1 MNIYMK
7 MPCKTQLLRHNGFN
21 ASTDVTE
28 VNAHIHSP
36 YSFSSFDSV
45 GQAAEKAYREGV
57 KVVGINDFN
66 TTDGYES
73 WAEECLKRNLFPLF
87 NIEFVTLSR
96 EDQASG
102 IQVNDPNNPGRTYIS
117 GKGLSFP
124 MSLKGESLEK
134 LSSIRSVSNSYVEH
148 MCSKLNNHLD
158 ACASPFAIDFRE
170 VTETLTKGNIRERH
184 LAKALRMKVEE
195 HFSDSGSRS
204 AFYEHLFGGKSLKS
218 DHRNAASVENEIRG
232 NLLKAGGPAFVPES
246 PESFPEIEDVCRII
260 IDAGGITTY
269 PFLADDAKGN
279 FTGFEKDIEK
289 AVETLKERKIHS
301 VEFIPS
307 RNTVGVLE
315 RYAGYCW
322 NNGMI
327 VTFGTEH
334 NTPLM
339 EPVKVS
345 ASGTTEL
352 SPLLKEIGYKGACIV
367 AAHQYL
373 TGTNE
378 NGYIT
383 NSGDLVSNDY
393 SELIRL
399 GHALIISVTKK

>member
-1 MNIYMK
+1 MNIYLK
-7 MPCKTQLLRHNGFN
+7 MSPKTQLLRNDGFN
-21 ASTDVTE
+21 ATGSVME
-28 VNAHIHSP
+28 VNAHMHSP

-45 GQAAEKAYREGV
+45 RQAAEMAYREGV

-73 WAEECLKRNLFPLF
+73 WAEECLNRDLFPLF
-87 NIEFVTLSR
+87 NIEFVALSR
-96 EDQASG
+96 EYQASG

-134 LSSIRSVSNSYVEH
+134 LSTIRSVANSYVEQ
-148 MCSKLNNHLD
+148 MCTKLNDHLT
-158 ACASPFAIDFRE
+158 ACASPFSIDFNE
-170 VTETLTKGNIRERH
+170 VTVSLTKGNIRERH
-184 LAKALRMKVEE
+184 LAKALRMKVDE
-195 HFSDSGSRS
+195 HFSDSGSR
-204 AFYEHLFGGKSLKS
+204 AVFYERLFGGKSLKS
-218 DHRNAASVENEIRG
+218 DPGNAAAVENEIRG

-246 PESFPEIEDVCRII
+246 PDSFPEVADVCRII
-260 IDAGGITTY
+260 IDAGGIPTY

-289 AVETLKERKIHS
+289 AVGTLQERSIHS

-307 RNTVGVLE
+307 RNTVSVLE

-322 NNGMI
+322 NKGMI

-334 NTPLM
+334 NTPLL

-345 ASGTTEL
+345 ASGTTDL
-352 SPLLKEIGYKGACIV
+352 SPFLKEIGYKGACIV

-373 TGTNE
+373 TGTGE
-378 NGYIT
+378 KGYLD
-383 NSGDLVSNDY
+383 NSGDLVSCDY
-393 SELIRL
+393 SELIRI
-399 GHALIISVTKK
+399 GHALITSVTKK